1 MHVLI
6 LGGAGMLGRKLAEA
20 LARDGGIRDRA
31 VERLTLVDAFGAPAA
46 PAGATVPVDCRVAD
60 ITAPGEAERLI
71 ADRPDVIFHLAAVVS
86 GEAELDFEKG
96 YLINLDGTRLLLE
109 AIRLAGDDYVPR
121 VVFSSSIAVF
131 GGPYPASIDDEFI
144 LQPLTSY
151 GAQKAIG
158 ELLLTDYSRRGILD
172 GVGLRL
178 PSICVRPGAP
188 NKAASG
194 LFSNI
199 IREPLNGEEV
209 VLPASRDVR
218 HWFASPRSAIGFLT
232 HAAGLD
238 TALLGDRR
246 CLNMPGLSATIG
258 EEIEALRRAAGD
270 EAVALIREEP
280 DELIMRIV
288 AGWPHTFD
296 TARAHALGF
305 RAETS
310 FDEIIRVHIEDELGG
325 SIG

>member
-1 MHVLI
+1 MI
-6 LGGAGMLGRKLAEA
+6 FSSPPASSSIRNTPIGR
-20 LARDGGIRDRA
+20 
-31 VERLTLVDAFGAPAA
+31 T
-46 PAGATVPVDCRVAD
+46 D

-131 GGPYPASIDDEFI
+131 GGPYPERIDDEFI

-218 HWFASPRSAIGFLT
+218 HWFASPRSAI
-232 HAAGLD
+232 AVVS
-238 TALLGDRR
+238 ALKRSRSRR
-246 CLNMPGLSATIG
+246 NGTRIASRLKLSTMCS
-258 EEIEALRRAAGD
+258 
-270 EAVALIREEP
+270 P
-280 DELIMRIV
+280 M
-288 AGWPHTFD
+288 
-296 TARAHALGF
+296 
-305 RAETS
+305 
-310 FDEIIRVHIEDELGG
+310 
-325 SIG
+325 

>member
-20 LARDGGIRDRA
+20 LARDGGIGDRA
-31 VERLTLVDAFGAPAA
+31 VERLTLVDAFGTPAA
-46 PAGATVPVDCRVAD
+46 PAGAPFAVDCRVAD

-71 ADRPDVIFHLAAVVS
+71 ADRPDVVFHLAAVVS

-232 HAAGLD
+232 HAAALD